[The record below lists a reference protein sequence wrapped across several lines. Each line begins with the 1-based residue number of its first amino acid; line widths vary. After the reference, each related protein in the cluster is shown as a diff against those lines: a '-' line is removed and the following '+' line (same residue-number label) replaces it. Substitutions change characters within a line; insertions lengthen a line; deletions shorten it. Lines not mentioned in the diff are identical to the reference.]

1 MVSAAAVDARLH
13 ADRLAGPGARRTY
26 QAPLADLPDGTMIEL
41 AGRPWL
47 VLGPR
52 LLAWTH
58 GGYREQ
64 RARPGCARVS
74 VLTPRATVA
83 ALGAGYRPV
92 LHPTAAGRQPREAP

>member
-1 MVSAAAVDARLH
+1 
-13 ADRLAGPGARRTY
+13 
-26 QAPLADLPDGTMIEL
+26 MIEL

-64 RARPGCARVS
+64 RPRPNGARVS

-83 ALGAGYRPV
+83 VLGAGYQPV